1 MMTKDEVSAFRLV
14 TGYLWIP
21 AMAAFLVGAWVLL

>member
-1 MMTKDEVSAFRLV
+1 MTDNQRKAFYWV
-14 TGYLWIP
+14 TAYLWIP